1 MEVTTMLVKVH
12 RKVKVHKIRRTAAE
26 MRCVYEIERMV
37 RGLTLRQLNDLTRY
51 IRVRR
56 EV

>member
-1 MEVTTMLVKVH
+1 MLVKVH